1 MTPRSYLNSFELM
14 VLLAIIRLGDTA
26 YGVTIA
32 HELEETTGRE
42 TVLGSVYNALDRLEA
57 KGLTTSRLGDPTPAR
72 GGRAKRYFHVNAKGI
87 SEVVTTRQALT
98 ALWTL
103 VPEGGRP

>member
-26 YGVTIA
+26 YGVTIS

-57 KGLTTSRLGDPTPAR
+57 KGLITSRLGDPTPAR
-72 GGRAKRYFHVNAKGI
+72 GGWAKRYFHVNAKGL
-87 SEVVTTRQALT
+87 SQVETTRQALT
-98 ALWTL
+98 ALWTP
-103 VPEGGRP
+103 VPAGGRP